1 MRDLKKLE
9 DLSLADRAY
18 QSLRDDIIAGRYQPG
33 EKITIASLAKEF
45 DISPTP
51 IREAIRLL
59 LAQGAL
65 DLRPNHSVTVVAL
78 DADDYTEIAQIRHH
92 LEGMAAGEAALL
104 RNQMDL
110 KEVRK
115 INRDLEAARSKGKFD
130 DVLRFNRMLHFALPR
145 IAGLSAT
152 TSVLETLWLR
162 SGPLLNVL
170 YQYAYRSP
178 LPNHPHEALLVALE
192 AQDAEAAREA
202 IQRDIQQG
210 TEVILAHLTDR

>member
-1 MRDLKKLE
+1 MKKLE

-18 QSLRDDIIAGRYQPG
+18 QSLRGDIIAGRYQPG

-65 DLRPNHSVTVVAL
+65 DLRPNHSVTVVELSA
-78 DADDYTEIAQIRHH
+78 ADYTEIARIRQH
-92 LEGMAAGEAALL
+92 LEGMAAADAAE
-104 RNQMDL
+104 RRSASQL
-110 KEVRK
+110 KEIHK

-130 DVLRFNRMLHFALPR
+130 DVLRFNRAFHFALPK
-145 IAGLSAT
+145 IAGLRST

-170 YQYAYRSP
+170 YQYSYRTP
-178 LPNHPHEALLVALE
+178 LPNHPHEALLRALDT
-192 AQDAEAAREA
+192 QDAVAARQA
-202 IQRDIQQG
+202 IQRDIEEG
-210 TEVILAHLTDR
+210 TEIILAHLRK